1 MKKIVC
7 VLLSIVL
14 GVILIFSQS
23 TKIIIDAGHPGAS
36 ISKHLYGT
44 FFEEIN
50 HAGEGGLYGELIANR
65 DFEANR
71 LPEGMIRKGNY
82 IITPNG
88 WKHYYPQPDSLT
100 NWQLVCTNGAKAS
113 IKQVSINPLNL
124 NNPMSAQINIE
135 KLGNGEVGLKNNG
148 YWGIPLKKGE
158 KYNLSFYARAN
169 TKFKGNLRVS
179 LLDKA
184 GKEVA
189 GKEIAG
195 IGGEWKKFSC
205 QLTSSV
211 TDYNGSLLISGLS
224 VGTFWLDVVSMFPE
238 STFLSRPQGLRK
250 DLAEKVAAL
259 KPGFLRFPGGC
270 IVEGATLANRVRW
283 ENTIGDIAQRPGH
296 WVLWNYHSTD
306 GLGFQEFLQFCED
319 IHAPAMYVINV
330 GMSCQFRKSEMVDTT
345 QLQPYINEV
354 MNALEYALGSVS
366 SKWGAERA
374 KNGHPRPF
382 NLKYVEIGNE
392 NFGSV
397 YQQHYNYFYK
407 AIKAKY
413 PQITTIA
420 CTDPGMRD
428 AFKHN
433 DLAGIKEPI
442 QTIDEHFYESPDFFY
457 KNATRY
463 DTYDRRGPKVYV
475 GEYAVKKWD
484 NSLKGNLEAA
494 LAEAA
499 FKTGFERN
507 ADIVRL
513 SSLAPT
519 FVNNHDR
526 TWNPDLITY
535 NNHQSFGSP
544 SYQVE
549 KLFSNN
555 IPDRV
560 LPEIVEHSGYKL
572 DTPEKGVGMVGFSNP
587 TAYCQYQDIQIQ
599 LGNKLFTEDK
609 LFDTT
614 VLSKEIK
621 RSWEVNRTSMNLP
634 LSAQFLYAANKIGW
648 NNYTLTIKA
657 KADTLDD
664 IDAFSIRFYS
674 TGPKAYYQWNIGQW
688 GRFNW
693 LQWHDKKGYESYFGQ
708 QPGHVKAGHW
718 YNVKIQVKNDSIFCW
733 LDGRLIHHVK
743 EPQKVTP
750 GIFSCAGINNNGEII
765 LKVVNPTAQRKLIP
779 INIQNTK
786 NHYQTIHTEIISG
799 NLEDSNSFAHPY
811 KIAPKT
817 YDMKINSNNFQF
829 LFAPYSVTVL
839 RLNSL
844 KIQ

>member
-1 MKKIVC
+1 MKKIIC
-7 VLLSIVL
+7 VLLSILL
-14 GVILIFSQS
+14 GVFPIFSQT
-23 TKIIIDAGHPGAS
+23 TKITIDAGHPGAS

-65 DFEANR
+65 DFEGNR
-71 LPEGMIRKGNY
+71 LPEGMIRNGNF
-82 IITPNG
+82 IVTPKG
-88 WKHYYPQPDSLT
+88 WKHYYPQPDSLA
-100 NWQLVCTNGAKAS
+100 NWQLVCMNGAKAS
-113 IKQVSINPLNL
+113 AKQVSINPLNL

-135 KLGNGEVGLKNNG
+135 KLDNGEVGLKNSG

-179 LLDKA
+179 LLN
-184 GKEVA
+184 KEGRKV
-189 GKEIAG
+189 GVKEIAG
-195 IGGEWKKFSC
+195 IGGKWKKFSC
-205 QLTSSV
+205 QLTSSE
-211 TDYNGSLLISGLS
+211 TDNNGSLLISGLS

-238 STFLSRPQGLRK
+238 NTFLSRPQGLRK

-296 WVLWNYHSTD
+296 WVLWDYHSTD

-330 GMSCQFRKSEMVDTT
+330 GMSCQFRKSEIVDTT
-345 QLQPYINEV
+345 QLQPYIHEV
-354 MNALEYALGSVS
+354 MNALEYAIGPVTSKLGY
-366 SKWGAERA
+366 ERA
-374 KNGHPRPF
+374 KNGHLKPF
-382 NLKYVEIGNE
+382 NLKYIEIGNE
-392 NFGSV
+392 NFGPV

-413 PQITTIA
+413 PQITIIA
-420 CTDPGMRD
+420 CTDPGMRE
-428 AFKHN
+428 AFKNN

-442 QTIDEHFYESPDFFY
+442 QMIDEHFYESPDFFF

-463 DTYDRRGPKVYV
+463 DSYDRKGPKVYV

-519 FVNNHDR
+519 FVNDHNR

-560 LPEIVEHSGYKL
+560 LPEIVENSGYKL
-572 DTPEKGVGMVGFSNP
+572 NTPENGIGMVGFSNP
-587 TAYCQYQDIQIQ
+587 TAYCQYKDIVLRI
-599 LGNKLFTEDK
+599 GDTTFTDTQ

-614 VLSKEIK
+614 TLNK
-621 RSWEVNRTSMNLP
+621 RHANCWIVDRRAINLNFLP
-634 LSAQFLYAANKIGW
+634 QFLKQAQTIGW
-648 NNYTLTIKA
+648 RNFTLSLNA

-664 IDAFSIRFYS
+664 IDAFSILFYK
-674 TGPKAYYQWNIGQW
+674 TGPSAYYQWNIGQW

-708 QPGHVKAGHW
+708 QPGHVKAGQW
-718 YNVKIQVKNDSIFCW
+718 YNIKIQVKNDSVFSW
-733 LDGRLIHHVK
+733 LDGRLIHQVK
-743 EPQKVTP
+743 KPQKVTP
-750 GIFSCAGINNNGEII
+750 GVFSCAGINTDGVII
-765 LKVVNPTAQRKLIP
+765 LKVVNPTCTSRLIP
-779 INIQNTK
+779 IDIQHSKYNYR
-786 NHYQTIHTEIISG
+786 NSHVEVISG
-799 NLEDSNSFAHPY
+799 NPEDFNSFAQPL
-811 KIAPKT
+811 KIAPT
-817 YDMKINSNNFQF
+817 SLNIKIPGNLFNYQF
-829 LFAPYSVTVL
+829 VPYSVTVI
-839 RLNSL
+839 RLIPLQN
-844 KIQ
+844 